1 MSIECFTVP
10 DRIGKMANPVSKN
23 DNSAFGDGAVKYVT
37 MAEDEKIDF
46 FMSRIGVVAAG
57 EVNEIVARLFGRSVA
72 SRLREWDDH
81 EWAKPI
87 DHRGW
92 MAP

>member
-23 DNSAFGDGAVKYVT
+23 DNSAPFGDGAVKKYVT

-57 EVNEIVARLFGRSVA
+57 EVNEIVARLFVRSVA
-72 SRLREWDDH
+72 SLL
-81 EWAKPI
+81 A
-87 DHRGW
+87 
-92 MAP
+92 